1 MMRIRRRVG
10 KRPFALPE
18 IVLTPLID
26 TALTLL
32 VIFMI
37 TTPVVHNSI
46 KIDLPRGESKEA
58 VDSGR
63 EKPVI
68 VSVDLEG
75 AIFLNDKKVTMDSL
89 GDALRRYLKEQGIHE
104 QRVWVKIDRTKS
116 VDVLSGVIGKIN
128 GVSGVKDVAI
138 AIEKPATKTV

>member
-1 MMRIRRRVG
+1 MRIRRRVG
-10 KRPFALPE
+10 KRAFSMPE

-58 VDSGR
+58 GGNGH
-63 EKPVI
+63 EKPII
-68 VSVDLEG
+68 VSVDSAGIL
-75 AIFLNDKKVTMDSL
+75 FLNDKKVTMDSL
-89 GDALRRYLKEQGIHE
+89 GDALKQYVKEHGALE

-116 VDVLSGVIGKIN
+116 CDLLIGVIDRIKV
-128 GVSGVKDVAI
+128 VSGVKDVAI
-138 AIEKPATKTV
+138 AIEKPVAKVA